1 MSTSRQHR
9 AKAQARAR
17 REWPPVGGCRSSN
30 RCAHKLCPG
39 RRPLHI
45 EAAFTFGS
53 IECNDV
59 MTVDF
64 VSDLRH
70 DLESKASAS
79 LSVYQLKISGQTEQA
94 GHFPVDF
101 AVVILDVS
109 LLRYHALLHA
119 VVRRFAQNTDTSAC
133 WLLSLE
139 SERTAG
145 AHRPAAS
152 ARSPYTVLPA
162 STVARTFKSL
172 MRSAGTVRMSP
183 DSTTKSAYLPASI
196 EPFTF
201 SSKLV

>member
-1 MSTSRQHR
+1 MRPQTLPWAAPAPHRSGLYLWKHRMQRRDDCRFRFRLEARSR
-9 AKAQARAR
+9 KKLR
-17 REWPPVGGCRSSN
+17 R
-30 RCAHKLCPG
+30 RC
-39 RRPLHI
+39 
-45 EAAFTFGS
+45 F
-53 IECNDV
+53 
-59 MTVDF
+59 M
-64 VSDLRH
+64 
-70 DLESKASAS
+70 
-79 LSVYQLKISGQTEQA
+79 YQVKISGQTEQA
-94 GHFPVDF
+94 GHFPVEF
-101 AVVILDVS
+101 AVVTLDVS

-201 SSKLV
+201 SSKVV